1 MVKVKD
7 RVLDE
12 DGGWWDG
19 KLYYDAYG
27 GWYEEN
33 GEYNDGCEEKVK
45 QYNTWHLTLY
55 VYTCHV
61 QSVHTYMCTAVH
73 DIHVLVLRTT
83 NTTLRVQLYT
93 YK

>member
-19 KLYYDAYG
+19 KLHYDAYG

-33 GEYNDGCEEKVK
+33 GEYNDGCEEKAN
-45 QYNTWHLTLY
+45 NTTLDIDM
-55 VYTCHV
+55 YTCHV
-61 QSVHTYMCTAVH
+61 QSTAVH
-73 DIHVLVLRTT
+73 DIHVL
-83 NTTLRVQLYT
+83 
-93 YK
+93 

>member
-19 KLYYDAYG
+19 KLYYDAYVRMYG
-27 GWYEEN
+27 GWYEET

-45 QYNTWHLTLY
+45 QYNTWHVHMSKVQLY
-55 VYTCHV
+55 
-61 QSVHTYMCTAVH
+61 
-73 DIHVLVLRTT
+73 IHVLVLRTT
-83 NTTLRVQLYT
+83 TTTLRVQLYT